1 MSGHALSKVTV
12 TLPQPAAGSVD
23 QDWRF
28 AELTAQCYLDPTL
41 AVRYAVEPHDVLA
54 EFGMR
59 TDAQTP
65 IPALPAD
72 TGGELTITSLDPHDP
87 VLVTPRLTGSS
98 VCRTSDD
105 PRDLAPVQRDTRH
118 G

>member
-12 TLPQPAAGSVD
+12 NRPQPGTGSVD

-41 AVRYAVEPHDVLA
+41 AVRYAVEPHGVLA
-54 EFGMR
+54 EFGIR
-59 TDAQTP
+59 TDEHTP

-87 VLVTPRLTGSS
+87 VLVAPRLTGSQ
-98 VCRTSDD
+98 VCRVSDD
-105 PRDLAPVQRDTRH
+105 PRDLAPVRRDTLR
-118 G
+118 